1 MESMSVAA
9 IEVPTKVPRQI
20 MLIPSIF
27 MFWLVGLM
35 DKFAFGTILADH
47 AFQSEMGLVGH
58 ATVIGS
64 LASVAVLTQAVG
76 NGVFGW
82 AVDRFGAR
90 NCATLGIVGWVISCA
105 LGAIAHS
112 VLVLVVSR
120 LLLGLCE
127 GYTWPVGNALTVR
140 WFPAGRRAKVRALWM
155 SAVCIGPGI
164 SGFVTGGLLGSM
176 SWRGVFWCL
185 AGASLVLCLPMALF
199 FVRDNL
205 PGQAHGI
212 EAAEEDTQTAASRAS
227 ILRTTRFWIMTLA
240 AAGTTIAVW
249 ALASWLPSYLED
261 YRHSSKH
268 TFQYYVLGA
277 YGLGLVTMLAFSYVA
292 DRLRRRS
299 IVLSV
304 ALVVSG
310 ALLLIVG
317 FVPSAPYFIL
327 IAATIT
333 IVYGVTLL
341 IAQGFQ
347 DRGTAPHHVGTEN
360 GLMNAVSNVL
370 AGLVPF
376 AMGWLIDLDGGAYGY
391 AFLLLFLLLGV
402 SAVCAA
408 RMHRLG
414 Y

>member
-1 MESMSVAA
+1 
-9 IEVPTKVPRQI
+9 
-20 MLIPSIF
+20 MLVPSIF
-27 MFWLVGLM
+27 MFWLVGLL

-47 AFQSEMGLVGH
+47 EFQVDMGLAGH
-58 ATVIGS
+58 ATAMGAI
-64 LASVAVLTQAVG
+64 ASVAVLTQAAG

-90 NCATLGIVGWVISCA
+90 NCAILGIAGWIISCA
-105 LGAIAHS
+105 LGALAQS

-140 WFPAGRRAKVRALWM
+140 WFPAGRRARIRALWM

-164 SGFVTGGLLGSM
+164 SGFITGGLLGSM

-185 AGASLVLCLPMALF
+185 AVASLVLCMPMALF
-199 FVRDNL
+199 FVKDAL
-205 PGQAHGI
+205 PARAHDT
-212 EAAEEDTQTAASRAS
+212 EAVEASTRATAGRAAVLQTS
-227 ILRTTRFWIMTLA
+227 RFWIMTLA

-249 ALASWLPSYLED
+249 ALASWLPSYLQD
-261 YRHSSKH
+261 YRHTSKH
-268 TFQYYVLGA
+268 TFQYYVLAA
-277 YGLGLVTMLAFSYVA
+277 YGLGLVVMLAFSYVA

-299 IVLSV
+299 AVLSV

-310 ALLLIVG
+310 VLFLIVG
-317 FVPSAPYFIL
+317 FVSSAPYLIL

-347 DRGTAPHHVGTEN
+347 DRGTEADRVGTEN
-360 GLMNAVSNVL
+360 GMMNAVSNVF

-376 AMGWLIDLDGGAYGY
+376 AMGWLIDLDGGDYGY
-391 AFLLLFLLLGV
+391 AFLLLFVLLGI
-402 SAVCAA
+402 SAICAA